1 MAQKIGEGYIEIEG
15 RPDKSQIRKAAEESG
30 KLGGGR
36 FGGVFGKVAAVA
48 LKGALGVAL
57 TALAAQAGS
66 LVIQL
71 LGIIPALSSIA
82 SLSAVIPAGII
93 AGVAAIGVFKA
104 ALSGVGD
111 AMKAAFGDDPAKFA
125 EALKKLSPEARK
137 FALAL
142 RETVKPLKE
151 VQQSIQDA
159 FFSTGLV
166 QEIGKINNIVTG
178 LKGNLTPLAGAFG
191 NIAAQ
196 AINFTA
202 QAQTMNVIRDVID
215 ALTSG
220 VGTFAANFG
229 KLAAGFRDVTAVAL
243 PLFESMTVGIGSAAG
258 RFGAWMSEISASG
271 QLQQWIQTALSTLAT
286 LGQILGNVG
295 SIIMSVLQAAESV
308 GGGALNVFAELT
320 GTVAAFLSSAE
331 GMSGLQSLF
340 AGIMAVAQA
349 LMPVLTTLAGVLL
362 SALGPAIQQIAEIL
376 GPVLL
381 QAVQAVAPAI
391 GPLVQAL
398 VSIIAAIAPILPI
411 VGQLAA
417 QLGGILAQALTTLAP
432 TLGSIL
438 ELFARLA
445 GPVLTLLGTVLNV
458 LLTALTPV
466 IDALVGALMPILP
479 QIVNMFTML
488 ITAVSPLVTLIGQF
502 LAQAIAQLL
511 PPILQL
517 IPLIISQL
525 MPAFISLM
533 PAIMSIVQA
542 LFPLI
547 PILAEL
553 IVSLMPIISLLVQLQ
568 ATILSQLIPAIA
580 PLIVIVIQLA
590 TTILGALLPAILPVI
605 TTFVKLATTLLGT
618 VIGALASLINGG
630 IRPVISAIASFIGK
644 LAEVIAAIIKF
655 ATNAVKKF
663 FEVRQAVINAF
674 KAAGTWLLDAGKKII
689 QGLINGITN
698 KIGDLKKKMSEA
710 ANVAKSFWPFS
721 PAKEGP
727 LSGSG
732 NPFYAGQSIMELIA
746 EGIKSKQDVL
756 GVASANA
763 ATPFTPRPLVDS
775 VAGGQDTARQVVV
788 QVGGVQITVTGVDL
802 SDARSIGEDVADG
815 LLQRLADAS
824 LVR

>member
-1 MAQKIGEGYIEIEG
+1 MATKIGDGYLEIEG

-71 LGIIPALSSIA
+71 LGIVPALSSIA
-82 SLSAVIPAGII
+82 SLSALIPVGII
-93 AGVAAIGVFKA
+93 AGIAAIGIFKA

-137 FALAL
+137 FAMAL

-166 QEIGKINNIVTG
+166 QEIGKIDNIVGG
-178 LKGNLTPLAGAFG
+178 LRDNLTPLAGMFG

-202 QAQTMNVIRDVID
+202 QAETMNTIRGVID

-229 KLAAGFRDVTAVAL
+229 KLATGFRDVVGVAT
-243 PLFESMTVGIGSAAG
+243 PLFEQLGVGIGSAAG
-258 RFGAWMSEISASG
+258 SFGAWMSQISQSG
-271 QLQQWIQTALSTLAT
+271 QLQTWLDTAMSTLAT
-286 LGQILGNVG
+286 LGQILANLG
-295 SIIMSVLQAAESV
+295 SILMSVMQAAQSV
-308 GGGALNVFAELT
+308 GGGALGVFEELT
-320 GTVAAFLSSAE
+320 ATAAAFLSSTE
-331 GMSGLQSLF
+331 GMSALTSIF

-349 LMPVLTTLAGVLL
+349 LMPILTTLAGVLL
-362 SALGPAIQQIAEIL
+362 SAVGPAIQQLAEIL

-381 QAVQAVAPAI
+381 QAVEAVAPAI

-398 VSIIAAIAPILPI
+398 VSIVAALAPILPV
-411 VGQLAA
+411 VGAVVGA
-417 QLGGILAQALTTLAP
+417 LGGVLAGVLQSLAP
-432 TLGSIL
+432 TISMIAQ
-438 ELFARLA
+438 LFIQLA
-445 GPVLTLLGTVLNV
+445 EPIANLIVAALLPLVS
-458 LLTALTPV
+458 ALQPV
-466 IDALVGALMPILP
+466 ISALVGALLPILP
-479 QIVNMFTML
+479 MIVSAFTSL
-488 ITAVSPLVTLIGQF
+488 VVAVSPLVTLIGQF

-517 IPLIISQL
+517 IPLIITQL

-580 PLIVIVIQLA
+580 PLIVIVIQLV

-618 VIGALASLINGG
+618 VIGALAAVINNG

-663 FEVRQAVINAF
+663 SEVRQAVIDAF

-756 GVASANA
+756 GVASADA
-763 ATPFTPRPLVDS
+763 TTPFTPRPLAETA
-775 VAGGQDTARQVVV
+775 AGGAGAGRQVVV
-788 QVGGVQITVTGVDL
+788 QVGGVQITVTGVDP